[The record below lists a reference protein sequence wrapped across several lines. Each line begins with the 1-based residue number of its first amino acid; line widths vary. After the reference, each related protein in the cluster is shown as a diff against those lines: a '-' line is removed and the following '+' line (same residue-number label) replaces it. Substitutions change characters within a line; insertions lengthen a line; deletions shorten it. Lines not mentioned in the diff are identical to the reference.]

1 MTEDDGAQ
9 DSSALVP
16 DRVVAAVAETV
27 RTARR
32 LLAATIARREQAV
45 KDLVATRDPDDA
57 LVARTFHDF
66 LLQTDEIRRSGSAL
80 VVATGPDG
88 DPVVGRMAVFT
99 DDHDTVLVPW
109 HAPVGQAQLVAPDR
123 LMVTEHDDGSVTL
136 HALAADDVALATRIR
151 AQMRAAAVVDRMSD
165 PLATLT
171 QEQGDVLSTITRA
184 DGDVVLTGP
193 PGSGKSA
200 IVMVELARRLLSS
213 GTPSSFRVVFVT
225 GTDRLARR
233 AEALTRLLGTASVT
247 PVPQDR
253 VLQFLGVTD
262 HATPAAASTDG
273 DLALPRAIAGAFAD
287 LRDRLATDMEVAHP
301 LGRVP
306 AGEID
311 AVHTV
316 RARAATQSYRDSAVD
331 LERALATEYQRIIPG
346 QRSQDAADAAA
357 RALRPRLTPTGLVAA
372 AHDRDASLPAMPR
385 PLKAASTALAKQL
398 LEASPHTTRPSYDL
412 VVVDEYQRL
421 PDIVLALLRR
431 RAATVLLSG
440 DPLQSF
446 AGGDVAHHLRRTTA
460 VGLRTSLRMPASVG
474 DWIDVQWTN
483 RGWPPPAVACAA
495 PGGTVEHVARMPP
508 GVEDDPA
515 VQVIAAG
522 RLAAAHDGWLDPAEA
537 VGLEWPRVVLVDPD
551 AIVAQHGAAGLFI
564 AASRAIDTLTIAPAP
579 G

>member
-1 MTEDDGAQ
+1 MEIADDVGARTTTDQ
-9 DSSALVP
+9 VSP
-16 DRVVAAVAETV
+16 TIVAAVGDTV

-32 LLAATIARREQAV
+32 LLAATVARREQAV
-45 KDLVATRDPDDA
+45 KDLIATRDPDDA

-80 VVATGPDG
+80 VVATGSGG

-99 DDHDTVLVPW
+99 QDHDTVLVPW

-123 LMVTEHDDGSVTL
+123 LMVTEHPDGSVTL
-136 HALAADDVALATRIR
+136 HALAADDVALAARIR

-171 QEQGDVLSTITRA
+171 REQGDVLGTITRA

-213 GTPSSFRVVFVT
+213 DTPASFRVVFVT

-253 VLQFLGVTD
+253 VLQFLGIID
-262 HATPAAASTDG
+262 HATPPAASTDG
-273 DLALPRAIAGAFAD
+273 DLALPRAIAAAFA
-287 LRDRLATDMEVAHP
+287 RVRGRLASDMEVAHP
-301 LGRVP
+301 LGSVP
-306 AGEID
+306 ADEID

-316 RARAATQSYRDSAVD
+316 RARSATQSYRDSAVD
-331 LERALATEYQRIIPG
+331 LEQALAREYQRIIPG
-346 QRSQDAADAAA
+346 QRSRDAAA
-357 RALRPRLTPTGLVAA
+357 AAAQALRPRLTPTALVAA
-372 AHDRDASLPAMPR
+372 ARNLEPGLPTLPR
-385 PLKAASTALAKQL
+385 PIKAAATALARQL
-398 LEASPHTTRPSYDL
+398 LEESPHTTRPSWDL

-421 PDIVLALLRR
+421 PDVVLALLRR

-460 VGLRTSLRMPASVG
+460 VELRTSLRMPVAVAAWV
-474 DWIDVQWTN
+474 DAQWAA
-483 RGWPPPAVACAA
+483 RGWTPPRVACAA
-495 PGGTVEHVARMPP
+495 AGGTVEEVTTMPE
-508 GVEDDPA
+508 GLVGDPA
-515 VQVIAAG
+515 VQVIAAASV
-522 RLAAAHDGWLDPAEA
+522 AADHDDWLDPAEA
-537 VGLEWPRVVLVDPD
+537 VGLEWPRVVLVEPD
-551 AIVAQHGAAGLFI
+551 AIVADHGAAGLFI
-564 AASRAIDTLTIAPAP
+564 AATRAIDTLTVVA
-579 G
+579 